1 LIGCFP
7 LNKVPNPTEYDSDAG
22 RGDMARRANFRCLE
36 VIIRAS
42 KKLAFA
48 PAGKSLNL
56 GVNYFI
62 WSF

>member
-1 LIGCFP
+1 
-7 LNKVPNPTEYDSDAG
+7 VPNPTEYDSDAG